1 MYNFYLQKRFSVV
14 PTFMNVHVS
23 NPWAHK
29 SPTLNFS
36 MSWSAKVGGAG
47 GWGMR
52 KKERD
57 NENL

>member
-1 MYNFYLQKRFSVV
+1 
-14 PTFMNVHVS
+14 MNVHVS

-47 GWGMR
+47 GWEMR
-52 KKERD
+52 KRERD